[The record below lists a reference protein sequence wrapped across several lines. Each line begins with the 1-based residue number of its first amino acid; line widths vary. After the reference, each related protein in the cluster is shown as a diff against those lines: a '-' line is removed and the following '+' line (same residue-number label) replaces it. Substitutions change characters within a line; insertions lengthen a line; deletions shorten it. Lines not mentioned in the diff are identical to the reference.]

1 MELLSLSMPVVLAF
15 LGGAL
20 CVRYLVVHP
29 LKMSSALVGACLSLF
44 LTIVCLAA
52 FSRWMWV
59 LIGTLLSIGSFVVG
73 YYLAARRMLSRED
86 ERPLPALTR
95 AQGDPGR
102 GHVAVVYFT
111 HGEPQT
117 YDPIGWLNQFRE
129 FDEQNVPFIPV
140 IVRPFFIYLLRRKY
154 LQVGS
159 SHHRETHQRM
169 IGRLEQS
176 FRADGDTMTRFYL
189 SFLDDNPRPDAAVI
203 QALNEGAGYIV
214 VSEVFVSI
222 SNHTKEGEDLIK
234 SVDTQPFGVPVQFTG
249 PLWDSDTLH
258 SMFVKRANDHIGGTD
273 KSKVGVI
280 LVGHGQPDAWDRE
293 FPTET
298 EHELEFRCRIMQRL
312 VEDGYRPENLDLAW
326 MEFKHPRPAE
336 KVEQLVKNGVEK
348 IFYFSAAISAEA
360 IHSQFDIPDLIAKAK
375 VPAGFPIINLGAW
388 NDDPFVIDAIKERI
402 LPLMPARLI
411 VAAQEPVI
419 YEEVQIQG
427 PAR

>member
-1 MELLSLSMPVVLAF
+1 LAALAQGTF
-15 LGGAL
+15 LFIGAL
-20 CVRYLVVHP
+20 L
-29 LKMSSALVGACLSLF
+29 
-44 LTIVCLAA
+44 CLA
-52 FSRWMWV
+52 
-59 LIGTLLSIGSFVVG
+59 SFVVG
-73 YYLAARRMLSRED
+73 YYLTARRVLSRED

-129 FDEQNVPFIPV
+129 FDEQKVPFIPV
-140 IVRPFFIYLLRRKY
+140 IGRPIFIYLLRRKY

-169 IGRLEQS
+169 IRRLEES
-176 FRADGDTMTRFYL
+176 LRADGDTTTRFYL

-203 QALNEGAGYIV
+203 QALNEGASYIV
-214 VSEVFVSI
+214 ISEVFVSI

-234 SVDTQPFGVPVQFTG
+234 SVDTQPFGAPVQFTG

-258 SMFVKRANDHIGGTD
+258 SMFVKRANEHIGGTD

-280 LVGHGQPDAWDRE
+280 LVGHGQPDEWDKE

-298 EHELEFRCRIMQRL
+298 EHEIEFRRRIMRRL

-336 KVEQLVKNGVEK
+336 KVEQLVKIGVEK
-348 IFYFSAAISAEA
+348 IVYFSAAISAEA

-375 VPAGFPIINLGAW
+375 VPAEFPILNLGAW
-388 NDDPFVIDAIKERI
+388 NDDTIVIEAIKERI
-402 LPLMPARLI
+402 LPLMPARFI
-411 VAAQEPVI
+411 VEPQEPVI
-419 YEEVQIQG
+419 YEE
-427 PAR
+427 ARVESHVR